1 MATVTRP
8 VKRLELPVEGM
19 SCASC
24 VLKVEDGL
32 KKTEG
37 VASVAVNLAAQRA
50 AIAYDPAQVSTRR
63 FVDVVRALGY
73 DVPVRTVS
81 LPVRGMSCASCVEKV
96 ERALRGVDGVLTAAV
111 NLASERATVEVL
123 ATTPVADL
131 KRAVREAGYD
141 VLDAEGAEAQDY
153 EREAR
158 RRELTTLRRK
168 LIAGALLSLPVL
180 WGSLAHMG
188 AQLWTPAVL
197 MNWYVQLALA
207 TPVQFWA
214 GWQFYRG
221 AWVQARHR
229 STDMNTLIAVGT
241 SAAYLYSV
249 AATVVPQWFRAGG
262 LQPQVYYE
270 TAAIIIVLIL
280 LGRYLEARA
289 KGQTSEA
296 IRRLMNLQPPS
307 ARVVRE
313 GREVEIPVDEVQVG
327 DLLVVRP
334 GEKVPVDGV
343 IEQGRSAL
351 DESMLTGESLPVEKG
366 PGDEV
371 IGATLNQT
379 GAFTFRA
386 SKVGRDTVL
395 AQIVRLVQEAQ
406 GSKAPIQRL
415 ADRVAS
421 YFVPAVMALAALT
434 FLGWLVFGPPPSL
447 TYALVTFVAVLII
460 ACPCALGLATPTAI
474 MVGTGRGAEQ
484 GVLIK
489 SGEALETAHRI
500 DTVVLD
506 KTGTL
511 TMGRPAVTDVRPVN
525 GFTEA
530 EVLRLAASAE
540 WGSEHPLGEAIVRHA
555 GEAGVALARPAH
567 FDAVPGRGIQAEVDG
582 RRVLVGSP
590 FLLAEREVPL
600 DGAEQVGLALAR
612 EGKTPMYVAVDG
624 RAAGVVAV
632 ADTLKP
638 RSREVVQAL
647 RGMGLEVVM
656 LTGDNR
662 VTAEAIARQVGITR
676 YLAEVLPERK
686 ADQVR
691 QLQAAGRRVAMV
703 GDGIND
709 APALAQ
715 ADLGIAIGAG
725 TDVAI
730 ASAGVVLV
738 GEDLGGILTAI
749 RLSRAT
755 MRTIRQNLFWAF
767 AYNVVLIPLAAGALY
782 PFFHIL
788 LNPMLAALAMAF
800 SSVSVVTN
808 SLRLQLVRRAA

>member
-1 MATVTRP
+1 MTTA

-24 VLKVEDGL
+24 VLKVEEGL
-32 KKTEG
+32 KHTAG
-37 VASVAVNLAAQRA
+37 VQTVAVNFAAQRA
-50 AIAYDPAQVSTRR
+50 AIAYDPTEVSTER
-63 FVDVVRALGY
+63 FVDVVRSLGY
-73 DVPVRTVS
+73 DVPVRS
-81 LPVRGMSCASCVEKV
+81 LQLPIRGMSCASCVDKV
-96 ERALRGVDGVLTAAV
+96 EHALTGIDGVLRASV

-123 ATTPVADL
+123 ATTPVSVL
-131 KRAVREAGYD
+131 RRAVRDAGYD
-141 VLDAEGAEAQDY
+141 APEVEGETAEDY
-153 EREAR
+153 ERTAR
-158 RRELTTLRRK
+158 AREIAVLRRK
-168 LIAGALLSLPVL
+168 LIAGTVLSTPIL
-180 WGSLAHMG
+180 WGSLQHMG
-188 AQLWTPAVL
+188 LHQIWIPELL
-197 MNWYVQLALA
+197 KSWYVQLALA
-207 TPVQFWA
+207 TPVQFWV

-221 AWVQARHR
+221 AWAMARHR
-229 STDMNTLIAVGT
+229 TTDMNTLIAVGT

-249 AATVVPQWFRAGG
+249 VATFFPQAFRAGG
-262 LQPQVYYE
+262 LEPQVYYE

-280 LGRYLEARA
+280 LGRFLEARA

-296 IRRLMNLQPPS
+296 IRKLISLQAPT
-307 ARVVRE
+307 AHVVRPD
-313 GREVEIPVDEVQVG
+313 GEVELPVDEVVVG

-343 IEQGRSAL
+343 IQDGRSAL
-351 DESMLTGESLPVEKG
+351 DESMLTGESLPAEKG

-371 IGATLNQT
+371 IGATLNRT
-379 GAFTFRA
+379 GAFTFKA
-386 SKVGRDTVL
+386 SKVGRDTML
-395 AQIVRLVQEAQ
+395 AQIIRLVQEAQ

-415 ADRVAS
+415 ADRVAA
-421 YFVPAVMALAALT
+421 YFVPAVMMLATVT
-434 FLGWLVFGPPPSL
+434 FLVWLVFGPAPSL

-489 SGEALETAHRI
+489 SGEALEIAHRTN
-500 DTVVLD
+500 TVVLD

-511 TMGRPAVTDVRPVN
+511 TKGVPSVTDVQALD
-525 GFTEA
+525 GFGES

-540 WGSEHPLGEAIVRHA
+540 WGSEHPLGEAIVRRA
-555 GEAGVALARPAH
+555 NERGLALSHPQR
-567 FDAVPGRGIQAEVDG
+567 FEAVPGRGITAEVDD
-582 RRVLVGSP
+582 RQLLVGNP
-590 FLLAEREVPL
+590 LLLTERGVAL
-600 DGAEQVGLALAR
+600 DVARESGDGFAR

-624 RAAGVVAV
+624 RPMGIVAV

-638 RSREVVQAL
+638 RSAEIVAAL
-647 RGMGLEVVM
+647 RRMGLDVVM

-662 VTAEAIARQVGITR
+662 VTAGAIAKQLGVEHH
-676 YLAEVLPERK
+676 LAEVLPEHK
-686 ADQVR
+686 ADEVKK
-691 QLQAAGRRVAMV
+691 LQAAGRRVAMV

-730 ASAGVVLV
+730 ESADIVLI
-738 GEDLGGILTAI
+738 GEDLGGILTAL
-749 RLSRAT
+749 RLSRQT
-755 MRTIRQNLFWAF
+755 MRTIKQNLFWAF
-767 AYNVVLIPLAAGALY
+767 FYNIILIPLAAGALY
-782 PFFHIL
+782 PFFRIL

-808 SLRLQLVRRAA
+808 SLRLRWFRVG

>member
-1 MATVTRP
+1 MTTA
-8 VKRLELPVEGM
+8 VKRVDLPVEGM

-24 VLKVEDGL
+24 VLKVEEGL
-32 KKTEG
+32 KRTEG
-37 VASVAVNLAAQRA
+37 VQTVAVNLAAQRA
-50 AIAYDPAQVSTRR
+50 AIAYDPREVSTGR
-63 FVDVVRALGY
+63 FVDVVRSLGY
-73 DVPVRTVS
+73 DVPVRS
-81 LPVRGMSCASCVEKV
+81 LQLPVRGMSCASCVEKV
-96 ERALRGVDGVLTAAV
+96 EHALRTVDGVLRADV
-111 NLASERATVEVL
+111 NLASERATVDVL
-123 ATTPVADL
+123 ATTPASAL
-131 KRAVREAGYD
+131 RRAVREAGYEAPE
-141 VLDAEGAEAQDY
+141 VEGEAAEDY
-153 EREAR
+153 ERAAR
-158 RRELTTLRRK
+158 AREIAALRAK
-168 LIAGALLSLPVL
+168 LIAGAVLSLPIL
-180 WGSLAHMG
+180 WGSLHHMG
-188 AQLWTPAVL
+188 LHQIWIPELL
-197 MNWYVQLALA
+197 KSWYVQLALA
-207 TPVQFWA
+207 TPVQFWV
-214 GWQFYRG
+214 GWRFYRG
-221 AWVQARHR
+221 AWAMAKHR
-229 STDMNTLIAVGT
+229 TTDMNTLIAVGT

-249 AATVVPQWFRAGG
+249 VATFFPEAFRAGG
-262 LQPQVYYE
+262 LEPDVYYE

-280 LGRYLEARA
+280 LGRFLEARA

-296 IRRLMNLQPPS
+296 IRKLMSLQAPT
-307 ARVVRE
+307 ARVVRAD
-313 GREVEIPVDEVQVG
+313 GEVELPVDEVAAG
-327 DLLVVRP
+327 DIIVVRP

-343 IEQGRSAL
+343 IEDGRSAL

-371 IGATLNQT
+371 IGATLNKT

-386 SKVGRDTVL
+386 TKVGRDTML

-415 ADRVAS
+415 ADRVAA
-421 YFVPAVMALAALT
+421 YFVPAVMTLAAMT
-434 FLGWLVFGPPPSL
+434 FITWLIFGPDPSL

-489 SGEALETAHRI
+489 SGEALETAHRTT
-500 DTVVLD
+500 TVVLD

-511 TMGRPAVTDVRPVN
+511 TKGLPSVTDVRALN
-525 GFTEA
+525 GFAES

-540 WGSEHPLGEAIVRHA
+540 WGSEHPLGEAIVRRA
-555 GEAGVALARPAH
+555 GEESLSLSRPDR
-567 FDAVPGRGIQAEVDG
+567 FEAVPGRGIAAEVEG
-582 RRVLVGSP
+582 RRLLVGNP
-590 FLLAEREVPL
+590 LLLSERGVPL
-600 DGAEQVGLALAR
+600 DGAPESGEALAR

-624 RAAGVVAV
+624 RPAGIVAV

-638 RSREVVQAL
+638 KSREVITAL
-647 RGMGLEVVM
+647 RRMGLDVVM

-662 VTAEAIARQVGITR
+662 VTAAAIATELGIEH
-676 YLAEVLPERK
+676 YLAEVLPEHK
-686 ADQVR
+686 ADEVKK
-691 QLQAAGRRVAMV
+691 LQAAGRRVAMV

-730 ASAGVVLV
+730 ESADIVLI
-738 GEDLGGILTAI
+738 GEDLGGILTAL
-749 RLSRAT
+749 RLSRQT

-767 AYNVVLIPLAAGALY
+767 FYNVVLIPLAAGALY
-782 PFFHIL
+782 PFYRIL

-808 SLRLQLVRRAA
+808 SLRLRWFKTA

>member
-1 MATVTRP
+1 MTTS

-24 VLKVEDGL
+24 VLKVEEGL
-32 KKTEG
+32 KHTAG
-37 VASVAVNLAAQRA
+37 VQTVAVNFAAQRA
-50 AIAYDPAQVSTRR
+50 AIAYDPTEVSTER
-63 FVDVVRALGY
+63 FVDVVRSLGY
-73 DVPVRTVS
+73 DVPVRS
-81 LPVRGMSCASCVEKV
+81 LQLPIRGMSCASCVDKV
-96 ERALRGVDGVLTAAV
+96 EHALTGIDGVLRASV

-123 ATTPVADL
+123 ATTPVSVL
-131 KRAVREAGYD
+131 RRAVRDAGYD
-141 VLDAEGAEAQDY
+141 APEVEGETAEDY
-153 EREAR
+153 ERTAR
-158 RRELTTLRRK
+158 AREIAVLRRK
-168 LIAGALLSLPVL
+168 LIAGTVLSIPIL
-180 WGSLAHMG
+180 WGSLQHMG
-188 AQLWTPAVL
+188 LHQIWIPELL
-197 MNWYVQLALA
+197 KSWYVQLALA
-207 TPVQFWA
+207 TPVQFWV

-221 AWVQARHR
+221 AWAMARHR
-229 STDMNTLIAVGT
+229 TTDMNTLIAVGT

-249 AATVVPQWFRAGG
+249 VATFFPQAFRAGG
-262 LQPQVYYE
+262 LEPQVYYE

-280 LGRYLEARA
+280 LGRFLEARA

-296 IRRLMNLQPPS
+296 IRKLISLQAPT
-307 ARVVRE
+307 AHVVRPD
-313 GREVEIPVDEVQVG
+313 GEVELPVDEVVVG

-343 IEQGRSAL
+343 IQDGRSAL
-351 DESMLTGESLPVEKG
+351 DESMLTGESLPAEKG

-371 IGATLNQT
+371 IGATLNRT
-379 GAFTFRA
+379 GAFTFKA
-386 SKVGRDTVL
+386 SKVGRDTML
-395 AQIVRLVQEAQ
+395 AQIIRLVQEAQ

-415 ADRVAS
+415 ADRVAA
-421 YFVPAVMALAALT
+421 YFVPAVMMLATVT
-434 FLGWLVFGPPPSL
+434 FLVWLVFGPAPSL

-489 SGEALETAHRI
+489 SGEALEIAHRTN
-500 DTVVLD
+500 TVVLD

-511 TMGRPAVTDVRPVN
+511 TKGVPSVTDVQALD
-525 GFTEA
+525 GFGES

-540 WGSEHPLGEAIVRHA
+540 WGSEHPLGEAIVRRA
-555 GEAGVALARPAH
+555 NERALALSHPQR
-567 FDAVPGRGIQAEVDG
+567 FEAVPGRGITAEVDD
-582 RRVLVGSP
+582 RQLLVGNP
-590 FLLAEREVPL
+590 LLLTERGVAL
-600 DGAEQVGLALAR
+600 DVARESGDGFAR

-624 RAAGVVAV
+624 RPMGIVAV

-638 RSREVVQAL
+638 RSAEIVAAL
-647 RGMGLEVVM
+647 RRMGLDVVM

-662 VTAEAIARQVGITR
+662 VTAGAIAKQLGVEHH
-676 YLAEVLPERK
+676 LAEVLPEHK
-686 ADQVR
+686 ADEVKK
-691 QLQAAGRRVAMV
+691 LQAAGRRVAMV

-730 ASAGVVLV
+730 ESADIVLI
-738 GEDLGGILTAI
+738 GEDLGGILTAL
-749 RLSRAT
+749 RLSRQT
-755 MRTIRQNLFWAF
+755 MRTIKQNLFWAF
-767 AYNVVLIPLAAGALY
+767 FYNIILIPLAAGALY
-782 PFFHIL
+782 PFFRIL

-808 SLRLQLVRRAA
+808 SLRLRWFRVG